1 MKRKNLYWALLAI
14 FFVGMALLQVLGARI
29 GMFILFTLFYCLC
42 FYSLMADV
50 ALYFRS
56 RKGPFV
62 TGKIENVQEIKD
74 REEGTSYEVEISFST
89 AHSDER
95 ILFKQ
100 RFDDTKH
107 EKELVVWVNQSNL
120 LKSVAVCK
128 FDIYW
133 ALRTILGLLLVTGI
147 SILTG
152 YLILTNYK

>member
-1 MKRKNLYWALLAI
+1 
-14 FFVGMALLQVLGARI
+14 
-29 GMFILFTLFYCLC
+29 MFTLFTLFYCLC

-50 ALYFRS
+50 VLYFRS

-62 TGKIENVQEIKD
+62 TGKIENVLEIKD
-74 REEGTSYEVEISFST
+74 REEGTSYEVEISFSAMHT
-89 AHSDER
+89 QER

-100 RFDDTKH
+100 QFEDINQD
-107 EKELVVWVNQSNL
+107 KELVVWVNESDP
-120 LKSVAVCK
+120 LKSIAIVK

-133 ALRTILGLLLVTGI
+133 ALRTILAIFLLISI